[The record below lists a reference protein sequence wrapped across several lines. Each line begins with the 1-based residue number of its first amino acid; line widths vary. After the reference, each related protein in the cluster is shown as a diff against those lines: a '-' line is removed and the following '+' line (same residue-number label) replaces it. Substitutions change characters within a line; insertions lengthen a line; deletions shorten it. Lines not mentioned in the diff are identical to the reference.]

1 MKKESAR
8 THSVPNHMHKLLRTD
23 QAISVLLPL
32 ALCALLAGAASTS
45 MGAVIPK
52 AFAAGCNLFANELD
66 AFPNNNIANVLPA
79 PPNQTTVFKF
89 ISPNSG
95 FEVETF
101 DAVIG
106 AWDPGT
112 MVLNP
117 GDGAILQ
124 TPVAFAAVF
133 VGAPLAGPLGC
144 KCMTKGHP
152 YLLGRR
158 TAGVGPSTYEDF
170 AGVPPVA
177 GATLFQFLPGPGS
190 DCGVYAPP
198 NYLIHTFVG
207 GAWVPG
213 PPLVPVAEA
222 VWIQIPDVP
231 PTITVGA
238 GSISWTGCWRLE
250 STPALGGPWRRV
262 PGAKSP
268 FALPVAAAGRFYR
281 LVCAID

>member
-8 THSVPNHMHKLLRTD
+8 THSVPNHMHKFLRTN

-66 AFPNNNIANVLPA
+66 AFPNNNIANVLPVV
-79 PPNQTTVFKF
+79 PEGTLVFKF
-89 ISPNSG
+89 ISPKSG
-95 FEVETF
+95 FVLESF
-101 DAVIG
+101 IGG

-112 MVLNP
+112 TFLNP
-117 GDGAILQ
+117 GDGAVLR
-124 TPVAFAAVF
+124 TPVAFATVLA
-133 VGAPLAGPLGC
+133 GAPLAAPLEC

-158 TAGVGPSTYEDF
+158 TAGIGPSAYEDF

-177 GATLFQFLPGPGS
+177 GATLFQFIPGPGQ
-190 DCGVYAPP
+190 DCGIFAPP

-213 PPLVPVAEA
+213 APFVPFGEA
-222 VWIQIPDVP
+222 VWIQTPDVP
-231 PTITVGA
+231 PAIALGA

-250 STPALGGPWRRV
+250 SAAALGGPWLPV
-262 PGAKSP
+262 PGATSP
-268 FALPVAAAGRFYR
+268 FALPAAGGFYR